1 MDKENTEIDIKQVVE
16 KLSSLTDEDRNKYI
30 SYLEQVLKGR
40 NFKPFDEL
48 TFTDGYIFGKVMLNK
63 EICTCFLESVL
74 NIKIDNIEYIELEK
88 VINETFASKSVRL
101 DVYAKDDKGTV
112 YNIEMQVSPKCKLSL
127 GKRMR
132 YYQVMI
138 DTVMLKKGKE
148 NDYSKLKKSIIIF
161 ICPFKL
167 FGGKRQIYTFN
178 NYCKENKR
186 IKLKDETTKIFIT
199 TKGKKSEKLN
209 FDLEALIDY
218 INGGD
223 PDNLFVKKIEKEIK
237 DIKSQEK
244 ERVNYML
251 SSLTY
256 TDSIREG
263 KDIGRKEGKRIGE
276 AQKTVNAIKLFMNNA
291 HLPIEQVMN
300 FLEIP
305 LEQQGLYYQL
315 VNDPVFYEK
324 YFADESNFYD
334 PSDYIDEDFEENEED
349 YYDDEE

>member
-1 MDKENTEIDIKQVVE
+1 M
-16 KLSSLTDEDRNKYI
+16 
-30 SYLEQVLKGR
+30 
-40 NFKPFDEL
+40 
-48 TFTDGYIFGKVMLNK
+48 
-63 EICTCFLESVL
+63 
-74 NIKIDNIEYIELEK
+74 
-88 VINETFASKSVRL
+88 
-101 DVYAKDDKGTV
+101 
-112 YNIEMQVSPKCKLSL
+112 
-127 GKRMR
+127 
-132 YYQVMI
+132 
-138 DTVMLKKGKE
+138 
-148 NDYSKLKKSIIIF
+148 KKSIIIF

-209 FDLEALIDY
+209 FDLESLIDY

-256 TDSIREG
+256 TDSIRED
-263 KDIGRKEGKRIGE
+263 KDIGHKEGKRIGE
-276 AQKTVNAIKLFMNNA
+276 AQRIVNDIKSFMESFNMST
-291 HLPIEQVMN
+291 EQVMKG
-300 FLEIP
+300 LKIP